1 MPTTALS
8 NGQEAASASAAS
20 AAAVTAAHAQAVVT
34 QGCINAFARDG
45 AVVLRKLLT
54 PVEVDTLR

>member
-20 AAAVTAAHAQAVVT
+20 AAAVAAAQVVVT